1 MLLPEANRG
10 YKMKKPPKTDPIT
23 CNELTPSLS
32 LQNIKEN
39 HPNQPSKKI
48 ISLKDL
54 PLELRKKEASKPLYL
69 IRYE

>member
-1 MLLPEANRG
+1 
-10 YKMKKPPKTDPIT
+10 MKKPPKTDT
-23 CNELTPSLS
+23 TTHNELTLSLS
-32 LQNIKEN
+32 PQNVKET
-39 HPNQPSKKI
+39 HPNQPSKNV